1 MTWLRRL
8 LARIFRRPSP
18 PPLPARVDPLPVDE
32 VRTLRA
38 VLRGTDGRVTVPAAL
53 AFQLAETVLDMDRR
67 LQDAHDE
74 AMTLQAEQRALR
86 DVSAR
91 RLGALVATRAY
102 AKRLQDLRAGHT
114 PDDARCLHCGE
125 LYDGGDLDDTGHC
138 SAVCRD
144 QDG

>member
-18 PPLPARVDPLPVDE
+18 PPLPARADPLPVDE

-53 AFQLAETVLDMDRR
+53 AFRLAETVLDMDRR
-67 LQDAHDE
+67 LHDAE
-74 AMTLQAEQRALR
+74 EETARL
-86 DVSAR
+86 R
-91 RLGALVATRAY
+91 RLCAARLQSLVAMRAY
-102 AKRLQDLRAGHT
+102 AKRLQDLRAGRT

-138 SAVCRD
+138 SAVCRE